1 MPRILNDGTNVRRTP
16 ADTPVD
22 AAVRSVASIRQPTGL
37 SVSDMTV
44 VEVREALAD
53 GRLDPETAH
62 AEELEGRGRATVL
75 AMTEG

>member
-1 MPRILNDGTNVRRTP
+1 MPRILNDGTNVRLGP
-16 ADTPVD
+16 AHSPVE
-22 AAVRSVASIRQPTGL
+22 AAVRSIASIRQPAAL

-53 GRLDPETAH
+53 GRLDRATAH